1 MKDKNKTREQLI
13 NELTGLR
20 QRLAGSQDLEARCKK
35 VKQALRE
42 SENKYRQLFLAETDA
57 IVLFDAETLQFI
69 DINNAAQS
77 LYGYTK
83 EEFLKLKIQDIS
95 AEVEET
101 IGSIAKT
108 CQGNVTRIRCRYH
121 RKKDGTVFP
130 VEISPGFFKLR
141 DYKVICGVIR
151 DITERKKMEDVLKKA
166 QVELESRIKERTE
179 ELARANE
186 ELLVQKL
193 SLEQKNIALTEI
205 VKQIEVEKSRI
216 KDDIANNVNELLFPI
231 LAKLRI
237 KGASSKYIDL
247 LQHNLKELSSSFGRI
262 ITGKSIKLSPR
273 EIEICNMV
281 KNGLST
287 KETSNLLNLSHQTVE
302 KHRKNIRY
310 KLKIT
315 NKSINLATFLRQP

>member
-20 QRLAGSQDLEARCKK
+20 QRLAGSQALEARCKK
-35 VKQALRE
+35 AKQALRE

-151 DITERKKMEDVLKKA
+151 DISERKMIEETLRDSEQKFKSIFDAASDGIILADRESKKFHNGNKKIYQMLGYSPEEFRNLGVMDIHPKEDIPHVLRQFEEQLKKK
-166 QVELESRIKERTE
+166 IT
-179 ELARANE
+179 LA
-186 ELLVQKL
+186 
-193 SLEQKNIALTEI
+193 
-205 VKQIEVEKSRI
+205 
-216 KDDIANNVNELLFPI
+216 
-231 LAKLRI
+231 
-237 KGASSKYIDL
+237 
-247 LQHNLKELSSSFGRI
+247 
-262 ITGKSIKLSPR
+262 
-273 EIEICNMV
+273 
-281 KNGLST
+281 
-287 KETSNLLNLSHQTVE
+287 
-302 KHRKNIRY
+302 KNIRVERKDGSIFY
-310 KLKIT
+310 ADISTSPITLAGTKYLMGSFRDITESKKNHDALKQKMRDLERFSKFAVDRELKMEELEEKVKELEERL
-315 NKSINLATFLRQP
+315 KSR